1 MVPSPYIFVIM
12 NIQLINNH
20 LDITM
25 PVMNGFEAS
34 RRIRQFEREYYD
46 AQPSSKP
53 SWHPTTIAA
62 LTGLDSPD
70 AEQEAFA
77 SGIDIF
83 LTKPIS
89 RERVLSLLERCNF
102 P

>member
-1 MVPSPYIFVIM
+1 
-12 NIQLINNH
+12 
-20 LDITM
+20 M

-46 AQPSSKP
+46 ANPSARP
-53 SWHPTTIAA
+53 SWHPTIITA
-62 LTGLDSPD
+62 LTGLDSAD
-70 AEQEAFA
+70 AQQEAFA

-89 RERVLSLLERCNF
+89 RKRIRSLLARCGVT
-102 P
+102 